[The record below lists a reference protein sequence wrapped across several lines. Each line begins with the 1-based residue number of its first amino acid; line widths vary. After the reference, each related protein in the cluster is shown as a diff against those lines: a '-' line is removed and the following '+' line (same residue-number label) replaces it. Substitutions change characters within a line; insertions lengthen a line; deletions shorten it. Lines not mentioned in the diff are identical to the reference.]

1 MGQII
6 GPKKG
11 DMRFETIGC
20 STFPPWQT
28 RSSVICRFV
37 LHIHGCAQ
45 THILH
50 TNDKT
55 KHFMVMCQDFMGFH
69 SEQRNTLCM
78 IIQQF
83 AMEDDRWVDDSLLF
97 YTYIMRRYC
106 ASFALSCYATVCSFA
121 LWHIYMSCYATRR
134 ALALTSCYAS
144 VRSFAL
150 PLGQWD
156 WLKIQVQ
163 GSGTHT
169 KTADKTSKALEVL
182 VCWCVPKPLQAT
194 FSTNLA
200 DFVENIEK

>member
-121 LWHIYMSCYATRR
+121 LWHIYTSCYATRR

-169 KTADKTSKALEVL
+169 KTADKTSRALEVL
-182 VCWCVPKPLQAT
+182 VCWCVRKPLQAT

-200 DFVENIEK
+200 NFVENIEK